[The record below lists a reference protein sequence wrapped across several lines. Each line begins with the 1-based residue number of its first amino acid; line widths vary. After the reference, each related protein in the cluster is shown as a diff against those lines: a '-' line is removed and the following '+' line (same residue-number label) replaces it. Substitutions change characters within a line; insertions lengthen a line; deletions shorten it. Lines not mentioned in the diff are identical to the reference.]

1 MVRHAG
7 QVIGRGKAL
16 EPLVLG
22 TDGRRHLI
30 ETLGEEAKLLAAVD
44 RDPGRVLALAGASDP
59 PASFLTGE
67 TTEWLSRPAG
77 NHEHEHARTTR
88 GGPRLHVEEHPK

>member
-30 ETLGEEAKLLAAVD
+30 ETLGAEAKLLAAVD
-44 RDPGRVLALAGASDP
+44 RDPGRVLALADASDP

-67 TTEWLSRPAG
+67 TTEWLSRTCR
-77 NHEHEHARTTR
+77 ERARAR
-88 GGPRLHVEEHPK
+88 PHHPRRSASAR